1 MLQEPVVVEKVSQF
15 KTLKIHT
22 PYIQLNSALKLL
34 GWVESGSM
42 ANEVIDFELVKV
54 NGQVELRKRNKI
66 YPEMVIEFEGQKA
79 KVVSES

>member
-1 MLQEPVVVEKVSQF
+1 VDVVKVSQF
-15 KTLKIHT
+15 NNLETLIIHT

-42 ANEVIDFELVKV
+42 ANEVIDLELVKV

-66 YPEMVIEFEGQKA
+66 YPDMVIEFEGQKA
-79 KVVSES
+79 KVISES